1 MSNRDEFDPEG
12 FQSAFGKIADAMEQG
27 RSGIRQRGPMIGVMT
42 VAVALFV
49 LFAVFWSTYPRGDD
63 AKPGDGPVP
72 IIRADATPY
81 KTAPDDPGGMEI
93 PYRDSTIFE
102 TIREAENNTGD
113 SRVESLLPPPEEPIA
128 REQMFAG
135 LKTEALEAED
145 AAKIAPA
152 PALDAGPMPVAS
164 EITDEHKGEILPEQ
178 KIAGQKVAEQKVA
191 EIAPP
196 PAPAVEEE
204 KAAKTEP
211 AAGDATVKAVPNAS
225 SGTHYIQLGSVKDRS
240 GAEAEWKKLQKEFPA
255 QLGSLTLRV
264 QSVDLGAK
272 GIFYR
277 IQGGSVAQAQAKEIC
292 TAIAAKRP
300 GGCIV
305 VAR

>member
-63 AKPGDGPVP
+63 TKTGDGPVP

-81 KTAPDDPGGMEI
+81 KAAPDDPGGMEI

-102 TIREAENNTGD
+102 TIREADNQEGD

-135 LKTEALEAED
+135 LKTETLEGDD
-145 AAKIAPA
+145 AAKPAA
-152 PALDAGPMPVAS
+152 PALDAGPMPAAS
-164 EITDEHKGEILPEQ
+164 ETASEHKGEILPEQ
-178 KIAGQKVAEQKVA
+178 KAMESTP
-191 EIAPP
+191 APVKQ
-196 PAPAVEEE
+196 PATPAVEEE
-204 KAAKTEP
+204 KAVKTEP
-211 AAGDATVKAVPNAS
+211 AAGDATAKAVPNSS

-272 GIFYR
+272 GTFYR
-277 IQGGSVAQAQAKEIC
+277 IQGGSVAQAQAKNIC
-292 TAIAAKRP
+292 SAIAAKRP

>member
-63 AKPGDGPVP
+63 AQNGDGPVP

-81 KTAPDDPGGMEI
+81 KAAPDDPGGMEI

-102 TIREAENNTGD
+102 TIREADNQNGD
-113 SRVESLLPPPEEPIA
+113 SKVESLLPPPEEPLA

-135 LKTEALEAED
+135 LKTETLEDDGAPKS
-145 AAKIAPA
+145 AAA
-152 PALDAGPMPVAS
+152 PALDAGPMPATS
-164 EITDEHKGEILPEQ
+164 EIASEHKGEILPEQ
-178 KIAGQKVAEQKVA
+178 KKLESTP
-191 EIAPP
+191 APVKQ
-196 PAPAVEEE
+196 PATPAVEEE
-204 KAAKTEP
+204 KAVKTEP
-211 AAGDATVKAVPNAS
+211 AAGDATAKAVPNSS

-240 GAEAEWKKLQKEFPA
+240 GAEAEWKKLQKEFPL

-272 GIFYR
+272 GTFYR
-277 IQGGSVAQAQAKEIC
+277 IQGGSVAQAQAKDIC
-292 TAIAAKRP
+292 SAIAAKRP